1 MGKKKIKE
9 LQSQIKEARQ
19 ALDDL
24 EKKKDKKLAKA
35 QHKVIEDL
43 ESMMADEVLKKES
56 LLELGEEFWQE
67 AKSLLLKLKTAL
79 TKKSG
84 PDSDPS

>member
-67 AKSLLLKLKTAL
+67 AKSLLLKLKTVL